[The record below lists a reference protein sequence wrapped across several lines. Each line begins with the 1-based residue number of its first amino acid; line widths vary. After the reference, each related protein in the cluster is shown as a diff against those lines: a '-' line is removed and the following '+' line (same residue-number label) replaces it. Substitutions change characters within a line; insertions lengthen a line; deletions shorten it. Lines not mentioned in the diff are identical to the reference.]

1 MLDLTKINKKG
12 TESKISNSSVGTI
25 TIVSARSHIASGLST
40 QARMNGNLD
49 IKLVNCFFNDI
60 VNDEDIASSDYVII
74 DIEDYRE
81 IFEIEQKIKYLLP
94 VRTKKIFVGDID
106 SISFCDGMKRIGATY
121 LHLDSQMM
129 MLGEVLKKVGDS
141 NEVTSY
147 TQKMSVLGCKGG
159 SGTSLVTWRLFQAF
173 GELSSLPTLLVQGHT
188 GTPDLDL
195 LSDITLHRDGVITQI
210 NTHQGMKIATD
221 EEQWQFD
228 APDYQNYNIVI
239 FDHNVT
245 TQVRDKLAYIAPGS
259 DFIFIVVTRELSSV
273 RNARLVIDEL
283 ERTSTNQDSAK
294 DTSKNI
300 IVLNENHATKPDEL
314 TNEDIENYLG
324 KRIDIVNPYTKDLK
338 KDKMKSEL
346 YFFAAKML
354 GKKVKED
361 KSGKVKKSLSLP
373 TLFRKK

>member
-12 TESKISNSSVGTI
+12 TDSKISSQSVGTI
-25 TIVSARSHIASGLST
+25 TIVSARPHIAEGLST
-40 QARMNGNLD
+40 QARMNGSLD
-49 IKLVNCFFNDI
+49 VKFVDKFFNDI
-60 VNDEDIASSDYVII
+60 IGDEDLASSEYVII
-74 DIEDYRE
+74 DIEEYRE
-81 IFEIEQKIKYLLP
+81 ISEIEQKIKFLFP
-94 VRTKKIFVGDID
+94 VTTKKIFVGDVD
-106 SISFCDGMKRIGATY
+106 SISFADEMKRIGATY

-129 MLGEVLKKVGDS
+129 MLGEVLKKAGDS
-141 NEVTSY
+141 NETISY
-147 TQKMSVLGCKGG
+147 TQKISVLGCKGG
-159 SGTSLVTWRLFQAF
+159 SGTSLVTWQLFQAF
-173 GELSSLPTLLVQGHT
+173 GELSSLPILLIQGHT

-195 LSDITLHRDGVITQI
+195 LSDVSLHRDGVITQI

-228 APDYQNYNIVI
+228 APDFQHYNIVI

-245 TQVRDKLAYIAPGS
+245 TQVRDKLAYIVPGS

-283 ERTSTNQDSAK
+283 ERTSSNQDGAK

-300 IVLNENHATKPDEL
+300 IVINENHATKPDEL

-324 KRIDIVNPYTKDLK
+324 KRIDIINPYAKDLK
-338 KDKMKSEL
+338 KDKVKSEI

-354 GKKVKED
+354 GRKVKED
-361 KSGKVKKSLSLP
+361 KSGKVKKGLSLP